1 MWDIMEK
8 ILLIIEIALIF
19 VFIAAFPVVNAGN
32 IAGAAVCGAAAVLT
46 ADVFGIR
53 TALVNAWKSSLP
65 ARIGLCG
72 AAVLFAAG
80 IIIAAALSIG
90 MARAMNN
97 APEKEPKLVIVL
109 GCQVR
114 GERPSRMLARRLDT
128 AYEVMER
135 YPGAKVV
142 VSGGKGIDEA
152 ISEAEC
158 MKRYLV
164 GKGADVS
171 RIIMEDTST
180 TTFENI
186 SNSFAITDP
195 MGLGRD
201 ITIVTDGFHQYRAA
215 LIAKSV
221 GAGEVTAVSANT
233 EVRFIPT
240 YWVREWLALV
250 WFKVR

>member
-1 MWDIMEK
+1 MTEK
-8 ILLIIEIALIF
+8 ILLVTEIALILAF
-19 VFIAAFPVVNAGN
+19 LAAFPVVNAGN
-32 IAGAAVCGAAAVLT
+32 IIGIAVCGAAAFLT
-46 ADVFGIR
+46 LDAFGIR
-53 TALVNAWKSSLP
+53 TALVNAWKNSLP

-72 AAVLFAAG
+72 AAVVFTAG
-80 IIIAAALSIG
+80 IIIAAVLSIG
-90 MARAMNN
+90 MVRAMNN

-114 GERPSRMLARRLDT
+114 GERPSKMLARRLDI
-128 AYEVMER
+128 AYGVMER
-135 YPGAKVV
+135 YPSAMVV
-142 VSGGKGIDEA
+142 VSGGKGSDEA

-158 MKRYLV
+158 MKRYLTE
-164 GKGADVS
+164 KGADVS

-201 ITIVTDGFHQYRAA
+201 ITIVTDGYHQYRAA
-215 LIAKSV
+215 LIAKSM

-233 EVRFIPT
+233 EKRFIPT
-240 YWVREWLALV
+240 YWVREWLALA
-250 WFKVR
+250 WFKIR